1 MRIEFTN
8 GMRHHLIMPIKVFN
22 KTFGRDEQK
31 VFGENTDR
39 SFGEIE
45 VTSVSEFQELAAQV
59 AWLRREYD
67 EIKKQLEAEVQELE
81 VLSARALDREQVD
94 RVVVELKDAF
104 ADTSAFT
111 NAMLAALQI
120 HEKRVRSSTEEAR
133 NEVKMLLHQTQA
145 SASSAQNC
153 LQDFRIESTAAGLN
167 IGKSLMELK
176 VLFEVT
182 QKTQRAAL
190 LQAEEVAG
198 LRRLE
203 AWSESMNKGGF
214 WIRLKWLFHGYADAE
229 LAQKN
234 QR

>member
-1 MRIEFTN
+1 
-8 GMRHHLIMPIKVFN
+8 MPVKVFN
-22 KTFGRDEQK
+22 ETFGRDEEK
-31 VFGENTDR
+31 VFGEDTNR

-45 VTSVSEFQELAAQV
+45 VPSVPEFQELASHV
-59 AWLRREYD
+59 AWLRRELD
-67 EIKKQLEAEVQELE
+67 ESRELLKVESKERE
-81 VLSARALDREQVD
+81 VLSARALDREHVD
-94 RVVVELKDAF
+94 CVVAELKDAL

-111 NAMLAALQI
+111 NAMLAALQS
-120 HEKRVRSSTEEAR
+120 HEKRVRSATEEAR
-133 NEVKMLLHQTQA
+133 NEVKILLHQTQA

-153 LQDFRIESTAAGLN
+153 LQEFRIESTAAGQN

-182 QKTQRAAL
+182 QKTQKAAL

-229 LAQKN
+229 LAQRN
-234 QR
+234 Q

>member
-1 MRIEFTN
+1 
-8 GMRHHLIMPIKVFN
+8 MPVKVFN
-22 KTFGRDEQK
+22 ETFGRDEEK
-31 VFGENTDR
+31 VFGEDTNR

-45 VTSVSEFQELAAQV
+45 VPSVPEFQELASHV
-59 AWLRREYD
+59 AWLRRELD
-67 EIKKQLEAEVQELE
+67 ESRELLKVESKERE

-94 RVVVELKDAF
+94 RVVAELKDAF
-104 ADTSAFT
+104 ADTSAFS
-111 NAMLAALQI
+111 NAMLAALQT
-120 HEKRVRSSTEEAR
+120 HEKRVRSATEEIR

-182 QKTQRAAL
+182 QKTQKAAL

-214 WIRLKWLFHGYADAE
+214 WVRLKWLFHGYADAE
-229 LAQKN
+229 LAQKH
-234 QR
+234 Q

>member
-1 MRIEFTN
+1 
-8 GMRHHLIMPIKVFN
+8 MPVKVFN
-22 KTFGRDEQK
+22 ETFGRDEEK
-31 VFGENTDR
+31 VFGEDTNR

-45 VTSVSEFQELAAQV
+45 VPSVPEFQELASHV
-59 AWLRREYD
+59 AWLRRELD
-67 EIKKQLEAEVQELE
+67 ESRELLKVESKERE
-81 VLSARALDREQVD
+81 VLSARALNREQVD
-94 RVVVELKDAF
+94 RVVAELKDAF
-104 ADTSAFT
+104 ADTSAFS
-111 NAMLAALQI
+111 NAMLAALHT
-120 HEKRVRSSTEEAR
+120 HEKRVRSAAEEVR
-133 NEVKMLLHQTQA
+133 NEVKILLHQTQA

-153 LQDFRIESTAAGLN
+153 LQEFRIESTAAGQN

-182 QKTQRAAL
+182 QKTQKAAL

-229 LAQKN
+229 LAQRN
-234 QR
+234 Q

>member
-1 MRIEFTN
+1 
-8 GMRHHLIMPIKVFN
+8 MPVKVFN
-22 KTFGRDEQK
+22 ETFGRDEEK
-31 VFGENTDR
+31 VFGEDTNR

-45 VTSVSEFQELAAQV
+45 VPSVPEFQELTSHV
-59 AWLRREYD
+59 AWLRRELD
-67 EIKKQLEAEVQELE
+67 ESRELLKVESKERE

-94 RVVVELKDAF
+94 RVVAELKDAF
-104 ADTSAFT
+104 ADTSAFS
-111 NAMLAALQI
+111 NAMLAALQT
-120 HEKRVRSSTEEAR
+120 HEKRVRSATEEIR

-182 QKTQRAAL
+182 QKTQKAAL

-214 WIRLKWLFHGYADAE
+214 WVRLKWLFHGYADAE
-229 LAQKN
+229 LAQKH
-234 QR
+234 Q

>member
-1 MRIEFTN
+1 
-8 GMRHHLIMPIKVFN
+8 MPVKVFN
-22 KTFGRDEQK
+22 ETFGRDEEK
-31 VFGENTDR
+31 VFGEDTNR

-45 VTSVSEFQELAAQV
+45 VPSVPEFQELASHV
-59 AWLRREYD
+59 AWLRRELD
-67 EIKKQLEAEVQELE
+67 ESRELLKVESKERE

-94 RVVVELKDAF
+94 RVVAELKDAF
-104 ADTSAFT
+104 VDTSAFS
-111 NAMLAALQI
+111 NAMLAALQT
-120 HEKRVRSSTEEAR
+120 HEKRVRSATEEAR
-133 NEVKMLLHQTQA
+133 NEVKILLHQTQA

-153 LQDFRIESTAAGLN
+153 LQDFRIESTAAGQN

-182 QKTQRAAL
+182 QKTQKAAL
-190 LQAEEVAG
+190 LQAEEVAR

-214 WIRLKWLFHGYADAE
+214 WIRLKWLFHGYADVE

-234 QR
+234 Q